1 MPQEEV
7 IKCKIYRAEDGN
19 NHEPQWERPGFKK
32 DEIETRVKDV
42 VMFRNNYLPNCY
54 KLFVEVTY
62 ELPKKGRNEPL
73 GISNRHGLVTRVN
86 YASPF
91 KGSILPGDVLLSVNG
106 TNVCF
111 EEKTIMGQVEDK
123 TTSQQ
128 SKQKNPEKK
137 GTGKEGEKKNAKP
150 AFWTGA
156 QEFKSVISKI
166 LASKKETKIT
176 ITVAR
181 MGKYKERRC
190 QYCWDRK
197 AQTSMTRVPRKQA
210 GRDKWICLL
219 GKDFAAN
226 ISGKDNV
233 FVCRCHFEENS
244 VTGRRSKCAL
254 PEFDLKGSGPLGID
268 EESIEDKGGA
278 DESDEEDSSD
288 DSFGADTECSDYSPE
303 SEDEEEEE
311 GNSDEEDVDDVIE
324 YAIVDFGILL
334 EALQFCRN

>member
-1 MPQEEV
+1 
-7 IKCKIYRAEDGN
+7 
-19 NHEPQWERPGFKK
+19 
-32 DEIETRVKDV
+32 
-42 VMFRNNYLPNCY
+42 
-54 KLFVEVTY
+54 
-62 ELPKKGRNEPL
+62 
-73 GISNRHGLVTRVN
+73 
-86 YASPF
+86 
-91 KGSILPGDVLLSVNG
+91 
-106 TNVCF
+106 
-111 EEKTIMGQVEDK
+111 
-123 TTSQQ
+123 
-128 SKQKNPEKK
+128 
-137 GTGKEGEKKNAKP
+137 
-150 AFWTGA
+150 
-156 QEFKSVISKI
+156 
-166 LASKKETKIT
+166 
-176 ITVAR
+176 

-197 AQTSMTRVPRKQA
+197 AQTSMTRVPREQA

-254 PEFDLKGSGPLGID
+254 PEFDLKGSGPLRID

-288 DSFGADTECSDYSPE
+288 DSFVAATECSDYSPE

-324 YAIVDFGILL
+324 YAIVEFGILL
-334 EALQFCRN
+334 EALQFCRNCGSSSVEVHVAKPSGYAVNVGLSCLRCRNAWNWYSSPLLRNTKEYTVNRDMTSASVSCGGSFMKVVFERIVENAKENNNEIDVAGDAQFDSPGHTAIHGRYAILDMHTNLVLDTQLIRKSTHSGK